1 MKNILLLGA
10 GLSASTLIKYILD
23 RSEAEDWMLHVVDQN
38 SEQLQQKLN
47 GHPRGIAHH
56 FNALDAEARRPY
68 IAQAHIVI
76 SMLPAIHHVEVA
88 KDCIALKKNLI
99 TPSYISNDM
108 RALQQQALDAGVII
122 LNEIGLD
129 PGIDHMSAMHII
141 DQIKAK
147 GGVLE
152 SFKSYCGGL
161 IAPASD
167 DNPWHYKFTW
177 NPRNVVLAGQGPAAC
192 YREMNELKYVTY
204 QRLFQQLDTI
214 EIEKYGTFQ
223 GYANRDSLSYLSTY
237 GIEDIPTIF
246 RGTLRRPP
254 FCEAWNVF
262 VQLGMTED
270 HFQIHG
276 SEKLT
281 PRQFLNAFLPFQEGI
296 SVEDKL
302 LQFVANNKQI
312 FELFEAIGLFEDQ
325 APIGIQNASP
335 AQLLQHILVD
345 KWRLYPGDKDMIVM
359 VHQIQYSLGSE
370 RYQIDSSLVVE
381 GQDERYTAMAN
392 TVGLPVAIACK
403 LILNGQIQEKG
414 VSLPVNAEIYLPIL
428 KELQIFGLTF
438 NESEKQI

>member
-10 GLSASTLIKYILD
+10 GLSASTLIKYLLD
-23 RSEAEDWMLHVVDQN
+23 RCEAEDWMLHVVDQN
-38 SEQLQQKLN
+38 SAQLQQKLN
-47 GHPRGIAHH
+47 GHPRGIAHL
-56 FNALDAEARRPY
+56 FDALDSQARRPY

-88 KDCIALKKNLI
+88 KDCIALQKNLL
-99 TPSYISNDM
+99 TPSYISSEM
-108 RALQQQALDAGVII
+108 RALHQEALAAGIVI

-129 PGIDHMSAMHII
+129 PGLDHMSAMRII
-141 DQIKAK
+141 DHIKGK
-147 GGVLE
+147 GGVLK
-152 SFKSYCGGL
+152 SFKSFCGGL

-167 DNPWHYKFTW
+167 NNPWHYKFTW

-214 EIEKYGTFQ
+214 EIENYGTFQ

-281 PRQFLNAFLPFQEGI
+281 PRQFLNAFLPFQEGV

-302 LQFVANNKQI
+302 LLSVAKNQQI
-312 FELFEAIGLFEDQ
+312 FELFEAIGLFEDH
-325 APIGIQNASP
+325 APIGLSNASP
-335 AQLLQHILVD
+335 AQLLQHILMD
-345 KWRLYPGDKDMIVM
+345 KWRLHQGDKDMIVM
-359 VHQIQYSLGSE
+359 VHQIQYQQDSK

-392 TVGLPVAIACK
+392 TVGLPIAIACK
-403 LILNGQIQEKG
+403 LIMTGQIHEKG
-414 VSLPVNAEIYLPIL
+414 VTLPVSAAIYEPIL
-428 KELQIFGLTF
+428 HELEEFGLIF
-438 NESEKQI
+438 NETEKLI

>member
-1 MKNILLLGA
+1 
-10 GLSASTLIKYILD
+10 
-23 RSEAEDWMLHVVDQN
+23 
-38 SEQLQQKLN
+38 
-47 GHPRGIAHH
+47 
-56 FNALDAEARRPY
+56 
-68 IAQAHIVI
+68 
-76 SMLPAIHHVEVA
+76 
-88 KDCIALKKNLI
+88 
-99 TPSYISNDM
+99 
-108 RALQQQALDAGVII
+108 
-122 LNEIGLD
+122 
-129 PGIDHMSAMHII
+129 
-141 DQIKAK
+141 
-147 GGVLE
+147 
-152 SFKSYCGGL
+152 
-161 IAPASD
+161 
-167 DNPWHYKFTW
+167 
-177 NPRNVVLAGQGPAAC
+177 
-192 YREMNELKYVTY
+192 
-204 QRLFQQLDTI
+204 
-214 EIEKYGTFQ
+214 
-223 GYANRDSLSYLSTY
+223 LSTY

-270 HFQIHG
+270 HFQMHG

-325 APIGIQNASP
+325 APIGIQHASP

-414 VSLPVNAEIYLPIL
+414 VSLPVSAEIYLPIL
-428 KELQIFGLTF
+428 KELQTFGLTF
-438 NESEKQI
+438 NETEKQV